1 MPEMER
7 RSFLGLAVASLPL
20 TLFGQSS
27 ELEAPSSGASGGGR
41 LPAASSEIRRLNSW
55 TQGDSTCMGIRG
67 QYTRQTDTRV
77 SSGRENGS
85 VLCWT

>member
-41 LPAASSEIRRLNSW
+41 LRRHRLKSGDSILGP
-55 TQGDSTCMGIRG
+55 QGDSHAWAFVGNTP
-67 QYTRQTDTRV
+67 
-77 SSGRENGS
+77 GR
-85 VLCWT
+85 LILA